1 MFLEDT
7 EVRAAAISTLG
18 TIASVFPKLKIQ
30 IRKILTCALDDES
43 E

>member
-18 TIASVFPKLKIQ
+18 TIGSVFPKLK
-30 IRKILTCALDDES
+30 E
-43 E
+43 